1 MKKIF
6 ATFLTFVFVFS
17 LVGCTTQEAA
27 NSSTPTIQEQT
38 EQTPEEKMAN
48 SNFIDVVETSPY
60 DTSMKLVYDSET
72 HIVYYYQNYK
82 YDKKAASSLCPYY
95 SANGY
100 LCRYNVE
107 TNQIEEIIH

>member
-6 ATFLTFVFVFS
+6 ATFLIFILVLS
-17 LVGCTTQEAA
+17 LIGCTTQKKAA
-27 NSSTPTIQEQT
+27 NSSTTKIQE

-48 SNFIDVVETSPY
+48 SHFIDVSETNEY
-60 DTSMKLVYDSET
+60 YKNMRLVYDSET
-72 HIVYYYQNYK
+72 KIIYYYQSYHFNQT
-82 YDKKAASSLCPYY
+82 AASSLCPYY

-100 LCRYNVE
+100 LCRYNTT